1 MDASD
6 QSWPSAVFQEEENT
20 GGGGGSNWPLIGG
33 GGREGLTK
41 YRPGLPLEGGRWT
54 SQTCTPAQRAD
65 STGTPPTLNRA
76 AASPSSPVMG
86 GILTGGGQTHAEAKE
101 EKIRNLEMNI
111 NNDKMKLKTT
121 TPSKKVKTVSKPRR
135 NQTLAGSPLI
145 KRLNPKTRALYS
157 PLKNLSSQAVNI
169 STSIYF

>member
-1 MDASD
+1 M
-6 QSWPSAVFQEEENT
+6 PSLTGTLSLRT
-20 GGGGGSNWPLIGG
+20 GGGSRSLS
-33 GGREGLTK
+33 RD
-41 YRPGLPLEGGRWT
+41 RPGLPLEGGRGT
-54 SQTCTPAQRAD
+54 SQTCTPAQRAE

-76 AASPSSPVMG
+76 VASPTSPVMG
-86 GILTGGGQTHAEAKE
+86 GILTGGGRTHAKAKE
-101 EKIRNLEMNI
+101 EKIRNLEMNV
-111 NNDKMKLKTT
+111 NDDKMKLKKT